1 MLALRQFAW
10 PINSNLTEEPRMRR
24 LCITIVFA
32 GTCVSS
38 SSAADF
44 APPVRL
50 KVGDKPIRIESP
62 GFAAPCWAD
71 LHGDGKMHLLVGQ
84 FRDGKIQ
91 IFRHLG
97 QEQFAPGEWLK
108 ADGEI
113 AQVPGVY

>member
-1 MLALRQFAW
+1 MLTLLRLAW
-10 PINSNLTEEPRMRR
+10 LVNSNLAEKPRMGR
-24 LCITIVFA
+24 LCIPAIFLEI
-32 GTCVSS
+32 CVAS

-84 FRDGKIQ
+84 FHDGKIQ
-91 IFRHLG
+91 VFRHLG
-97 QEQFAPGEWLK
+97 QDQFAPGEWLK